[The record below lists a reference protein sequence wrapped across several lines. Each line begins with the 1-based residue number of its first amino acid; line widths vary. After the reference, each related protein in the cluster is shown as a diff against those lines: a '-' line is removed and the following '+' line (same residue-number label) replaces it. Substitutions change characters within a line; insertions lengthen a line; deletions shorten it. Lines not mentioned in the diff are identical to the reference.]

1 MSSIVFAAF
10 AGKGAREK
18 TRRNRPRP
26 IDRIN
31 SDLMAAVRNG
41 DTEEVHGCL
50 STSANETS
58 AEEAKAIL
66 VEAARLGYEKVCREI
81 LKQLVELPTSLLLP
95 EDSLNEAL
103 LAAVTY
109 DEAAAAAP
117 PPPLPTV
124 PRPSLPG
131 MANARAAPP
140 PLADCALCATLL
152 LERRAGAN
160 ARQKSGEELTA
171 LMLAVS
177 NPTLTI
183 TAVLALLDGGATR
196 TMREEAPMGSGQT
209 ALSMAARIGDPEVL
223 KVVTDPHYLCRAPST
238 NGIPVQATDLWSW
251 DALRRGGRGGRR
263 QRQAAR
269 RPSARPRLGVD
280 GWPIRPAGAEGA
292 GAPRP
297 GRALRRPQGLNGGC
311 ARALHR

>member
-26 IDRIN
+26 INRIN

-41 DTEEVHGCL
+41 DTDEVHGCL

-81 LKQLVELPTSLLLP
+81 LKQLVELHDGPSLLP
-95 EDSLNEAL
+95 EDSLNEAP

-109 DEAAAAAP
+109 EAAAAAP

-124 PRPSLPG
+124 RGRRSRAGTRARRRRRGDAHCARRCPR
-131 MANARAAPP
+131 
-140 PLADCALCATLL
+140 
-152 LERRAGAN
+152 RRADAN

-171 LMLAVS
+171 LR
-177 NPTLTI
+177 PWCR
-183 TAVLALLDGGATR
+183 TR
-196 TMREEAPMGSGQT
+196 R
-209 ALSMAARIGDPEVL
+209 
-223 KVVTDPHYLCRAPST
+223 
-238 NGIPVQATDLWSW
+238 
-251 DALRRGGRGGRR
+251 
-263 QRQAAR
+263 
-269 RPSARPRLGVD
+269 
-280 GWPIRPAGAEGA
+280 
-292 GAPRP
+292 
-297 GRALRRPQGLNGGC
+297 
-311 ARALHR
+311 